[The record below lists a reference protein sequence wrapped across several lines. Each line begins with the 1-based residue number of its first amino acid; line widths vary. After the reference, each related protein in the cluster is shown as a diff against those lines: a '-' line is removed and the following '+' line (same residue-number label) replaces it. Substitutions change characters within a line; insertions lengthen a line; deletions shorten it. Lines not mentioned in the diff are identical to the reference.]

1 MNKQRERI
9 QVKKST
15 NADRVKVNQQFVDE
29 LLSKKKGASELIADD
44 RFKSMFE
51 DKEFTRT
58 ESEARLKP
66 VSATCE

>member
-1 MNKQRERI
+1 M
-9 QVKKST
+9 
-15 NADRVKVNQQFVDE
+15 DE

-51 DKEFTRT
+51 DKEFART

-66 VSATCE
+66 VSKAVDHSLWLGVEG

>member
-1 MNKQRERI
+1 
-9 QVKKST
+9 
-15 NADRVKVNQQFVDE
+15 
-29 LLSKKKGASELIADD
+29 LIADD

-66 VSATCE
+66 VSKNDGFSLWLGFEG

>member
-1 MNKQRERI
+1 
-9 QVKKST
+9 
-15 NADRVKVNQQFVDE
+15 
-29 LLSKKKGASELIADD
+29 LSKKKGASELIADD

-66 VSATCE
+66 VSMISELSLWLGAKGRFQR